1 MWARLTLTR
10 TTKDSDNNTTKV
22 IKARSA
28 HTHANGTIL
37 FTHKT
42 KRVKTTS
49 KPMRVRNAP
58 PTRKE
63 LLDAHLR
70 VKQLHKVLSSKTNVS
85 TPDMDVED
93 MLSTMTLVVNEQRV
107 LSMMYQDL
115 LLFNIDRR
123 VATGNNDPRR
133 PETGAGPAIPSYGD
147 GTAPSVQER
156 VKLMEGERHEDLWP
170 NCDALGP
177 HDPIHDTLSPADRE
191 LINALMHTDRATV
204 NADDAIRNA
213 VAVSLV
219 KDKFN
224 EQIDQING
232 TKKGNKAVSDL
243 LDLHDTQ
250 LAEAKASADLLVAS
264 GKTLAEK
271 GAAMTSAP
279 TVEFNFTAA

>member
-1 MWARLTLTR
+1 
-10 TTKDSDNNTTKV
+10 
-22 IKARSA
+22 
-28 HTHANGTIL
+28 
-37 FTHKT
+37 
-42 KRVKTTS
+42 
-49 KPMRVRNAP
+49 
-58 PTRKE
+58 
-63 LLDAHLR
+63 
-70 VKQLHKVLSSKTNVS
+70 
-85 TPDMDVED
+85 
-93 MLSTMTLVVNEQRV
+93 
-107 LSMMYQDL
+107 
-115 LLFNIDRR
+115 
-123 VATGNNDPRR
+123 
-133 PETGAGPAIPSYGD
+133 
-147 GTAPSVQER
+147 
-156 VKLMEGERHEDLWP
+156 
-170 NCDALGP
+170 
-177 HDPIHDTLSPADRE
+177 
-191 LINALMHTDRATV
+191 MHTDRATV